1 MGRWTPGVREP
12 DGTERTLSL
21 FKRNRSVGN
30 QKFGMGKTIGSPA
43 SWQSTSSCL
52 DVDYPLQV
60 CEQGSFWARGEAKGE
75 QKNPKDLH
83 GARIGKRSEREGV
96 ETFLASRLPRKP
108 SYLSVGCFSRI
119 PLLFSGLQPFA
130 QD

>member
-1 MGRWTPGVREP
+1 MREP

-21 FKRNRSVGN
+21 FKRNQSVGN

-96 ETFLASRLPRKP
+96 ERNIL
-108 SYLSVGCFSRI
+108 
-119 PLLFSGLQPFA
+119 GLKSS
-130 QD
+130 D